1 MEDALLQASRILNWL
16 LPPWTAAIVM
26 AMSYRWS
33 GGRRAALAGGVAA
46 GALTVLSPPAMS
58 MALEFQKNALG
69 LVWMAAAL
77 WVSASA
83 MQRRGVR
90 EWAILVGVMVLSV
103 LTDNKVIVRSSI
115 AGLLSSDERNRRKI
129 YRFRPRLHAEAVAA
143 TGRGANSI

>member
-1 MEDALLQASRILNWL
+1 MYDDLPLLFWLNAAMTKVLMAFGWRMEDALLQASRIWNCL

-46 GALTVLSPPAMS
+46 GASTVLSPPAMS

-77 WVSASA
+77 WASAAA
-83 MQRRGVR
+83 MQRRAVR
-90 EWAILVGVMVLSV
+90 EWAILWG
-103 LTDNKVIVRSSI
+103 
-115 AGLLSSDERNRRKI
+115 
-129 YRFRPRLHAEAVAA
+129 
-143 TGRGANSI
+143 